1 MRRPA
6 YYHPLYVNAYVQP
19 SAKCVVM
26 LGMAR
31 RPWADVDYDDVS
43 LLSRWG
49 YIVAH
54 ELAHLALNTGY
65 ATGIETGLLQRTSR
79 ARSTSRSRTLA
90 LLALMHHPTLQ
101 AHTDGAAEL
110 CAHLSQSCA
119 RAPPLYDLCRWARTR
134 APTRRLRLQDARQRG
149 VR

>member
-1 MRRPA
+1 M
-6 YYHPLYVNAYVQP
+6 L
-19 SAKCVVM
+19 

-65 ATGIETGLLQRTSR
+65 AAGVEAGLLQHYEPGTVDESI
-79 ARSTSRSRTLA
+79 ADALA

-110 CAHLSQSCA
+110 CAHLSQSWCA
-119 RAPPLYDLCRWARTR
+119 RTPALYELYPIGSHPRANARGDSGCKTL
-134 APTRRLRLQDARQRG
+134 ASAGYTLTRR
-149 VR
+149 